1 MISEAQVIRGRFVSG
16 AISEPY
22 VIRCDIRITR
32 YQARYQ
38 NHMVSGAISE
48 AVVIRRYTRSSF
60 PEALSEPVSQEYKL
74 SDASKKFLRTR
85 FRGKQEPN
93 LNKQT

>member
-1 MISEAQVIRGRFVSG
+1 
-16 AISEPY
+16 
-22 VIRCDIRITR
+22 
-32 YQARYQ
+32 
-38 NHMVSGAISE
+38 MVSGAISE

-93 LNKQT
+93 LNKQTWTNKPKPETI